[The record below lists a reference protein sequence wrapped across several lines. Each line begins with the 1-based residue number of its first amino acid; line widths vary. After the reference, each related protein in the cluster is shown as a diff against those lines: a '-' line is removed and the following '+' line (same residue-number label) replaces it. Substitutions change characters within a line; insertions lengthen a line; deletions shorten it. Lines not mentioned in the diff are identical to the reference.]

1 VKPGESETLEE
12 GAARRI
18 PAEVA
23 EGEER
28 TEALRDGLLRVQQP
42 LAEEPLHLRGR
53 LERGGGRHL
62 TPATPYGSHA
72 PVGKVVTGG
81 GGGGGEGNPGVGK
94 KRRRRGRAR
103 VESTPTVRSE
113 RATSPL
119 RTDGRQRPAL
129 TGSSRCRWVPTPLTQ
144 NLAHVAVTRYL

>member
-1 VKPGESETLEE
+1 MKRDETLEE

-28 TEALRDGLLRVQQP
+28 PEALRDGLLRVQQP
-42 LAEEPLHLRGR
+42 LAEEPLHFRGR

-62 TPATPYGSHA
+62 TRATPYGSHA

-81 GGGGGEGNPGVGK
+81 GGGGGEGNPASRK
-94 KRRRRGRAR
+94 EKEKEKTRDELASSRRRPSDRNAPRHL
-103 VESTPTVRSE
+103 SK
-113 RATSPL
+113 
-119 RTDGRQRPAL
+119 RTDDSDQRL
-129 TGSSRCRWVPTPLTQ
+129 LLS
-144 NLAHVAVTRYL
+144 